1 MWVAGCLIDSRGRLT
16 LPKSFMKANKLDEFT
31 KVMISTMQ
39 NTNNSVKLTI
49 ITKEE
54 LLTKLEANR

>member
-1 MWVAGCLIDSRGRLT
+1 MWVAECLIDSRGRLT

-31 KVMISTMQ
+31 KVMISTIQ
-39 NTNNSVKLTI
+39 NTKKSVKLTF

-54 LLTKLEANR
+54 LLTQMEANK

>member
-1 MWVAGCLIDSRGRLT
+1 MLVAECLIDSRGRLT

-39 NTNNSVKLTI
+39 NTNNSVKLTF

-54 LLTKLEANR
+54 LLTQMEANK